1 MGATTEQKAKAAILI
16 IICIIF
22 IVIAT
27 KYSYESEKELKKGLT
42 LSQFLSIDKTPALK
56 NVLVGMASGLVFG
69 FIDNLGLYVGMD
81 SLDPFFSNDPLIRAG
96 QGNTFSDLIGS
107 FLGTFIGIK
116 IKNKSQ
122 INDYPVWSESIGIV
136 VGCLIGVYLPAA
148 IFGSSSK

>member
-27 KYSYESEKELKKGLT
+27 KYAYESEKELKKDLT

-107 FLGTFIGIK
+107 FLGTFIGVI